1 MISTQLHQHKP
12 VATTNNQDI
21 KKQEYKDQTF
31 NNKEYQDM
39 NNCCFF
45 FFSKSPDDLDLDFEG
60 T

>member
-1 MISTQLHQHKP
+1 MSDK
-12 VATTNNQDI
+12 ATTNNQDI